1 MNEFNIIVEC
11 CKQAYMSGATPL
23 SEHCTNA
30 IKQRLGGDWF
40 VFQCELNNTDFDFYL
55 TKVKGGDYMTTVTL
69 RFDDDMKKEL
79 DKMVD
84 DMGMNI
90 TTFFMIYA
98 KRALRDRKIPFEVT
112 APEDPFFSDS
122 NMKRLQE
129 SEQQFRDGKVVV
141 KTMEELEAMA
151 E

>member
-1 MNEFNIIVEC
+1 
-11 CKQAYMSGATPL
+11 
-23 SEHCTNA
+23 
-30 IKQRLGGDWF
+30 
-40 VFQCELNNTDFDFYL
+40 
-55 TKVKGGDYMTTVTL
+55 MTTVTL

-112 APEDPFFSDS
+112 APEDSFFSDS